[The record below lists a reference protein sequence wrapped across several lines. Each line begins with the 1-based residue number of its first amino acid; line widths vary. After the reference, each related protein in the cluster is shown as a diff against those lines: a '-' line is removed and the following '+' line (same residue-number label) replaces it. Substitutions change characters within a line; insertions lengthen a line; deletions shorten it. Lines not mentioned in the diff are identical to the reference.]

1 MQSSPERKNI
11 SYAGV
16 NLSILLINYYFLN
29 VGKKI
34 NKTTTFNTKVIWNKE
49 MRMFSL
55 KFKSKLLTLLEVGSF
70 SRQ

>member
-29 VGKKI
+29 VGKKS
-34 NKTTTFNTKVIWNKE
+34 TKQQ
-49 MRMFSL
+49 
-55 KFKSKLLTLLEVGSF
+55 LLTQKLFGIKKWECF
-70 SRQ
+70 P